1 MFTGVRRVL
10 SVFFL
15 NLNGHLSLNKAQARF
30 NGDSVIGH
38 SCRSLQ
44 CSPRASSAVKDST
57 VRSRNA
63 TEQYYTYRPPNSYLI
78 EILLFIATLVLC
90 FFWPGSRNCLS
101 LLHNTKVLNKDEH
114 FKAKA
119 CHS

>member
-15 NLNGHLSLNKAQARF
+15 NLNGHLSLNKAQALF

-44 CSPRASSAVKDST
+44 CSPRASSAVKEST

-63 TEQYYTYRPPNSYLI
+63 KEQYYTYRRPKSYLI
-78 EILLFIATLVLC
+78 EILLFIAGLV
-90 FFWPGSRNCLS
+90 F
-101 LLHNTKVLNKDEH
+101 LLAWKP
-114 FKAKA
+114 
-119 CHS
+119 